1 MRRRR
6 NRNSRSVIMF
16 LALCLAVVVGFYYFL
31 HSSVFFIEDIEVTGN
46 HIVPTRDIIALSG
59 IHTGQNIFEFKTEA
73 SQKAIEVIPYV
84 RQAVIKRIFPNR
96 VRISVVEREA
106 WAYVIHDGGVLV
118 IDNEGVCLEKLE
130 MMGEPD
136 LLVVSIADM
145 DERVVEG
152 QKVNQNAVELIRFIS
167 DRLPDDLI
175 QEVSEFHYSPTGQ
188 VTVFT
193 LDGTEVRLGGK
204 ERLDE
209 KISYWRRVIK
219 IQEEGNDHG
228 GFEYIDLRFKGQ
240 SVIQEKH

>member
-6 NRNSRSVIMF
+6 NRNGRNVIMF
-16 LALCLAVVVGFYYFL
+16 LALCLAVIVGFYYFL

-46 HIVPTRDIIALSG
+46 HIVPTQEIIALSG
-59 IHTGQNIFEFKTEA
+59 INTGQNIFKFKTEA

-84 RQAVIKRIFPNR
+84 RQAEVKRIFPNR

-106 WAYVIHDGGVLV
+106 WAYVIHNGGVLV
-118 IDNEGVCLEKLE
+118 IDNEGVCLDKLE
-130 MMGEPD
+130 MMGETD
-136 LLVVSIADM
+136 LLVISIAGIE
-145 DERVVEG
+145 ERVVEG
-152 QKVNQNAVELIRFIS
+152 QKVNPNAVELIRYIS
-167 DRLPDDLI
+167 QALPDDLM
-175 QEVSEFHYSPTGQ
+175 QEVSEFHYSSTGQ

-204 ERLDE
+204 ERMDE

-219 IQEEGNDHG
+219 KQKEEDNHS

-240 SVIQEKH
+240 PVIQEKH